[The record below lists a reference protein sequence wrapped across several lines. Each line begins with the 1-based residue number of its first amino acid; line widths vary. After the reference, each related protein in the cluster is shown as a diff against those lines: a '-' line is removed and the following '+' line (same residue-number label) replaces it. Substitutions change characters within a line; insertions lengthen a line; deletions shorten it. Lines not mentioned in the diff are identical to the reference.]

1 MPVVTPVPDCPTH
14 HTASDLTATKGSAPN
29 NTIKEAPL
37 LDAEHINKTQAEKA
51 GRLTLYIWH
60 AFYIFT
66 WVDAFNTAHYT
77 AWLY

>member
-14 HTASDLTATKGSAPN
+14 HIASDLTATKGSAPN

-66 WVDAFNTAHYT
+66 
-77 AWLY
+77 